1 MEKGTT
7 HLPIPPTVVATV
19 VAAPPEGYSMCNLA
33 KMKDRHSRGRM
44 EDSHSRAIRD
54 D

>member
-19 VAAPPEGYSMCNLA
+19 VAAPPEDYSMCNLA